1 MNNAISVMPGAPS
14 IQAVY
19 ERLLKGAKA
28 DFVCLSTGYEA
39 VIGDWYDKTFAHK
52 LFAGQVKTREVVAES
67 KDNRAYGKA
76 KDGVKNQVRFMV
88 DSAESDLILGDDFMA
103 IVSFN
108 PSNPYAVVIEDP
120 AIVASARVWFEAIWA
135 SAAR

>member
-1 MNNAISVMPGAPS
+1 MNNTISVMPGSAS

-19 ERLLKGAKA
+19 DRLLKGGKA
-28 DFVCLSTGYEA
+28 DFVCLSTSYAA
-39 VIGDWYDKTFAHK
+39 VIGDWYDQVFAPK
-52 LFAGQVKTREVVAES
+52 LFASQVKTREVVAES
-67 KDNRAYGKA
+67 QENRAYGKA

-108 PSNPYAVVIEDP
+108 PGNPYAVVIEDP
-120 AIVASARVWFEAIWA
+120 AIVASSRVWFEAIWA

>member
-1 MNNAISVMPGAPS
+1 MKGTINVMPGFVS

-19 ERLLKGAKA
+19 ERLLKGDKA

-39 VIGDWYDKTFAHK
+39 VIGDWYDQVFAPK
-52 LFAGQVKTREVVAES
+52 LFAGQVKTHEVVAES
-67 KDNRAYGKA
+67 KENRAYGKN
-76 KDGVKNQVRFMV
+76 KDGVKNQVRFMT

-120 AIVASARVWFEAIWA
+120 AIVSSTRVWFEAIWA